1 MIYNFT
7 KPGPVSIDVIR
18 SKLGLRMSH
27 AELTFCAKH
36 YKSKDGPNISISALR
51 MLDALACPIHISPE
65 KIAVGEMLTSCESV
79 AMAYRDAIDKL
90 NALGRSP
97 ETPITLQD
105 IARLPTRFLQKM
117 TGKHMQ
123 NRIGAQDS
131 VLAYA
136 AQGYACAYRLDSPY
150 GSFDALT
157 PLPFTPH
164 KQAQYADALVLLY
177 PPDQTAEAAFDHDAT
192 MLLYD
197 SELALHVNLAVD
209 IRESSIL
216 HAVLDTTKGAVINT
230 ARLPEGMQE
239 AEALAAP
246 VHGLFVAIPQSA
258 LPLLQSKAA
267 EKGIGCHCFGVAD
280 HAGDLIVK
288 SGTQSLFSMDINY
301 LKTLC
306 LIRSYTLRLHEN
318 EPQIK
323 HTRTMLS
330 ASATGIAADMQSTP
344 KDQAANHISLS
355 GAPFAHALTCAADAY
370 CAAVA
375 AGGDPETITLHVR
388 LQATSQKPRSRS
400 FGDALSALLGLHKFS
415 MDTLVQIDTRVT
427 FDANEPSLLV
437 LADLQDRSLIPD
449 TLQGQGYVSL
459 LHPQTDAH
467 GMPDTAELAR
477 LASYLHHHIK
487 QGNITGARA
496 LCGCTPGQVL
506 DGMTSR
512 GCTLVR
518 NQKYADLLCRKIPGA
533 IIVESK
539 CPTEGE
545 LIAFCGAVSEQKS
558 D

>member
-197 SELALHVNLAVD
+197 SELSLHVNLAVD

-216 HAVLDTTKGAVINT
+216 HAVLDSTRGAVINT

-258 LPLLQSKAA
+258 LSLLQSKTT
-267 EKGIGCHCFGVAD
+267 EKGIGCHCFGVTD

-344 KDQAANHISLS
+344 KDQAANHTSLS

-400 FGDALSALLGLHKFS
+400 FGDALSALLGLYKFS
-415 MDTLVQIDTRVT
+415 MDTLVQIDTQVT
-427 FDANEPSLLV
+427 FEAAEPTLLV
-437 LADLQDRSLIPD
+437 FTNNPYDASLPD
-449 TLQGQGYVSL
+449 TLQGQGYVYL
-459 LHPQTDAH
+459 LRPHCDAD
-467 GMPDTAELAR
+467 GLPNTEELAQ
-477 LASYLHHHIK
+477 LAAYLHEHVK
-487 QGNITGARA
+487 QGDITSARA
-496 LCGCTPGQVL
+496 LCGCTPDRVL
-506 DGMTSR
+506 DDMTEQD
-512 GCTLVR
+512 CTLIR
-518 NQKYADLLCRKIPGA
+518 NQSYADVLLQNCPGA
-533 IIVESK
+533 IIAESK
-539 CPTEGE
+539 CPIKGE
-545 LIAFCGAVSEQKS
+545 LIAFCGVIPACKNG
-558 D
+558 